1 MGLILRPILP
11 TVSTK
16 AQHLTM
22 NPIKITL
29 LINILILTACSSVQS
44 NKNKNWLGYTQTGI
58 ASYYADK
65 HQNQKT
71 ASGEAYQHKLKTAA
85 HRSLPFGANVKVV
98 NIENNKSIVV
108 KINDRGP
115 FRKGRIID
123 LSKSAFMEISD
134 ANQGLLKV
142 KIEVV
147 P

>member
-1 MGLILRPILP
+1 MK
-11 TVSTK
+11 S
-16 AQHLTM
+16 
-22 NPIKITL
+22 IKIIL
-29 LINILILTACSSVQS
+29 LINVLTLTACSSLQS
-44 NKNKNWLGYTQTGI
+44 NKNKNWLGYTQTGV

-71 ASGEAYQHKLKTAA
+71 ANGEIYQHNLKTAA
-85 HRSLPFGANVKVV
+85 HKTLPFGANVKVV

-123 LSKSAFMEISD
+123 LSKSAFTEIGEL
-134 ANQGLLKV
+134 NQGVLKV

>member
-1 MGLILRPILP
+1 M
-11 TVSTK
+11 K
-16 AQHLTM
+16 
-22 NPIKITL
+22 PIKIIF
-29 LINILILTACSSVQS
+29 LINILMLTACSSIQP
-44 NKNKNWLGYTQTGI
+44 NKNKNWLGYIQTGI

-71 ASGEAYQHKLKTAA
+71 ASGEVYQHKLKTAA
-85 HRSLPFGANVKVV
+85 HRSLPFGTNVKVV

-134 ANQGLLKV
+134 TNQGLLKV
-142 KIEVV
+142 QIEVV

>member
-1 MGLILRPILP
+1 M
-11 TVSTK
+11 K
-16 AQHLTM
+16 
-22 NPIKITL
+22 PIKIIF
-29 LINILILTACSSVQS
+29 LINILMLTACSSIQP
-44 NKNKNWLGYTQTGI
+44 NKNKNWLGYIQTGI

-71 ASGEAYQHKLKTAA
+71 ANGEMYQHKLKTAA
-85 HRSLPFGANVKVV
+85 HRSLPFGTNVKVV

-123 LSKSAFMEISD
+123 LSKSAFMEIND
-134 ANQGLLKV
+134 TKAGLMQV

>member
-16 AQHLTM
+16 TQHLTM
-22 NPIKITL
+22 KPIKITL
-29 LINILILTACSSVQS
+29 LINILMLTACSTVQS
-44 NKNKNWLGYTQTGI
+44 NKNKSWLGYTQTGI

-71 ASGEAYQHKLKTAA
+71 ASGEVYQHKLKTAA

-123 LSKSAFMEISD
+123 LSKSAFMEIND
-134 ANQGLLKV
+134 TKAGLMQV

>member
-1 MGLILRPILP
+1 MKSIKIIFLINTLIL
-11 TVSTK
+11 
-16 AQHLTM
+16 A
-22 NPIKITL
+22 
-29 LINILILTACSSVQS
+29 ACSSMQS

-71 ASGEAYQHKLKTAA
+71 ASGEIYQHKLKTAA
-85 HRSLPFGANVKVV
+85 HKTLPFGANVKVV

-123 LSKSAFMEISD
+123 LSKSAFMEISE
-134 ANQGLLKV
+134 ANKGLLKV

>member
-1 MGLILRPILP
+1 MI
-11 TVSTK
+11 
-16 AQHLTM
+16 
-22 NPIKITL
+22 
-29 LINILILTACSSVQS
+29 
-44 NKNKNWLGYTQTGI
+44 GYTESGI

-65 HQNQKT
+65 HQNQKI
-71 ASGEAYQHKLKTAA
+71 ASGEVYQHKLKTAA
-85 HRSLPFGANVKVV
+85 HKTLPFGANVKVV

-115 FRKGRIID
+115 FVKGRIID

>member
-1 MGLILRPILP
+1 MMLRLLGLVSILSVP
-11 TVSTK
+11 
-16 AQHLTM
+16 
-22 NPIKITL
+22 
-29 LINILILTACSSVQS
+29 ACSSMQT

-71 ASGEAYQHKLKTAA
+71 ASGEIYQHKLKTAA
-85 HRSLPFGANVKVV
+85 HKTLPFGANVKVV

-123 LSKSAFMEISD
+123 LSKSAFMEISE

>member
-16 AQHLTM
+16 TQHLTM
-22 NPIKITL
+22 KPIKITL
-29 LINILILTACSSVQS
+29 LINILILTACISVQS
-44 NKNKNWLGYTQTGI
+44 NKNKSWLGYTQTGI

-71 ASGEAYQHKLKTAA
+71 ASGEVYQHKLKTAA

-123 LSKSAFMEISD
+123 LSKSAFMEISE
-134 ANQGLLKV
+134 ANQGLLS
-142 KIEVV
+142 
-147 P
+147 

>member
-1 MGLILRPILP
+1 M
-11 TVSTK
+11 
-16 AQHLTM
+16 
-22 NPIKITL
+22 
-29 LINILILTACSSVQS
+29 LTACSSIQP
-44 NKNKNWLGYTQTGI
+44 NKNKNWLGYIQTGI

-71 ASGEAYQHKLKTAA
+71 ANGEMYQHKLKTAA
-85 HRSLPFGANVKVV
+85 HRSLPFGTNVKVV

-134 ANQGLLKV
+134 TNQGLLKV
-142 KIEVV
+142 QIEVV

>member
-1 MGLILRPILP
+1 M
-11 TVSTK
+11 K
-16 AQHLTM
+16 
-22 NPIKITL
+22 PIKITL
-29 LINILILTACSSVQS
+29 LINALILTACSSIQP
-44 NKNKNWLGYTQTGI
+44 NKNKNWLGYIQTGI

-71 ASGEAYQHKLKTAA
+71 ANGEMYQHKLKTAA
-85 HRSLPFGANVKVV
+85 HRSLPFGTNVKVV

-134 ANQGLLKV
+134 TNQGLLKV
-142 KIEVV
+142 QIEVV

>member
-1 MGLILRPILP
+1 MLRLLGLVSILS
-11 TVSTK
+11 V
-16 AQHLTM
+16 A
-22 NPIKITL
+22 
-29 LINILILTACSSVQS
+29 ACSSMQP

-71 ASGEAYQHKLKTAA
+71 ASGEIYQHKLKTAA
-85 HRSLPFGANVKVV
+85 HKTLPFGANVKVV

>member
-1 MGLILRPILP
+1 MI
-11 TVSTK
+11 VSF
-16 AQHLTM
+16 LTCVTQKFTM
-22 NPIKITL
+22 KIIKIIL
-29 LINILILTACSSVQS
+29 LINVLLLTACSSMQS

-71 ASGEAYQHKLKTAA
+71 ANGDIYQHSLKTAA
-85 HRSLPFGANVKVV
+85 HQILPFGTNVKVTNV
-98 NIENNKSIVV
+98 ANGKSVQV

-123 LSKSAFMEISD
+123 LSKSAFTEIGEL
-134 ANQGLLKV
+134 NQGVLKV
-142 KIEVV
+142 RIEVV

>member
-1 MGLILRPILP
+1 M
-11 TVSTK
+11 K
-16 AQHLTM
+16 
-22 NPIKITL
+22 PIKIIF
-29 LINILILTACSSVQS
+29 LINILILTLTACSSVQS

-71 ASGEAYQHKLKTAA
+71 ASGEVYQHKLKTAA
-85 HRSLPFGANVKVV
+85 HRSLPFGTNVKVV

-115 FRKGRIID
+115 FVKGRIID

-134 ANQGLLKV
+134 TNQGLLKV

>member
-1 MGLILRPILP
+1 M
-11 TVSTK
+11 K
-16 AQHLTM
+16 
-22 NPIKITL
+22 PIKIIC
-29 LINILILTACSSVQS
+29 LINALLLTACSSVQS

-71 ASGEAYQHKLKTAA
+71 ASGEVYQHKLKTAA

-115 FRKGRIID
+115 FVKGRIID

-134 ANQGLLKV
+134 TNAGLMQV

>member
-1 MGLILRPILP
+1 M
-11 TVSTK
+11 K
-16 AQHLTM
+16 
-22 NPIKITL
+22 PIKIIF
-29 LINILILTACSSVQS
+29 LINILMLTACSSIQP
-44 NKNKNWLGYTQTGI
+44 NKNKNWLGYIQTGI

-71 ASGEAYQHKLKTAA
+71 ANGEMYQHKLKTAA
-85 HRSLPFGANVKVV
+85 HRSLPFGTNVKVV

-134 ANQGLLKV
+134 TNQGLLKV
-142 KIEVV
+142 QIEVV

>member
-1 MGLILRPILP
+1 
-11 TVSTK
+11 
-16 AQHLTM
+16 M
-22 NPIKITL
+22 NPIKIIF
-29 LINILILTACSSVQS
+29 LINTLILTACSSVQS

-71 ASGEAYQHKLKTAA
+71 ASGEIYQHKLKTAA
-85 HRSLPFGANVKVV
+85 HKTLPFGANVKVV

-134 ANQGLLKV
+134 TNAGLMQV

>member
-1 MGLILRPILP
+1 M
-11 TVSTK
+11 K
-16 AQHLTM
+16 
-22 NPIKITL
+22 PIKITL
-29 LINILILTACSSVQS
+29 LINILILTACSTVQS
-44 NKNKNWLGYTQTGI
+44 NKNKNWLGYIQTGI

-71 ASGEAYQHKLKTAA
+71 ANGEMYQHKLKTAA
-85 HRSLPFGANVKVV
+85 HRSLPFGTNVKVV

-134 ANQGLLKV
+134 TNQGLLKV
-142 KIEVV
+142 QIEVV

>member
-1 MGLILRPILP
+1 M
-11 TVSTK
+11 K
-16 AQHLTM
+16 
-22 NPIKITL
+22 PIKIIF
-29 LINILILTACSSVQS
+29 LINILILTLTACSSVQS

-98 NIENNKSIVV
+98 SIENNKSIVV

-123 LSKSAFMEISD
+123 LSKSAFMEISE

>member
-1 MGLILRPILP
+1 M
-11 TVSTK
+11 K
-16 AQHLTM
+16 
-22 NPIKITL
+22 PIKIIC
-29 LINILILTACSSVQS
+29 LINALLLTACSSVQS

-71 ASGEAYQHKLKTAA
+71 ANGEMYQHKLKTAA

-123 LSKSAFMEISD
+123 LSKSAFMEIND
-134 ANQGLLKV
+134 TKAGLMQV